1 MSKPFHVSNTDFEDR
16 VLQASQP
23 VVVDFWAAWCGP
35 CLMMAPVLE
44 ALAAE
49 LDGQVGFA
57 KLDVDA
63 NPELAELHGVG
74 GIPTLIVFAD
84 GKEAGRIVGFMPKQ
98 ALLRRLQ
105 ALLPEAPVKAA
116 QLAQ

>member
-1 MSKPFHVSNTDFEDR
+1 MSNPFHVTNSDFESR
-16 VLQASQP
+16 VLQAPQP

-57 KLDVDA
+57 KLDVDS
-63 NPELAELHGVG
+63 NPDLAERHGVG
-74 GIPTLIVFAD
+74 GIPTLIVFEN
-84 GKEAGRIVGFMPKQ
+84 GKEAGRIVGFMAKE

-105 ALLPEAPVKAA
+105 VLLPLVLRESSRVA
-116 QLAQ
+116 

>member
-1 MSKPFHVSNTDFEDR
+1 MSKPFHVSNTDFENR
-16 VLQASQP
+16 VLQAAQP

-63 NPELAELHGVG
+63 NPDLAELHGVG
-74 GIPTLIVFAD
+74 GIPTLIVFEN
-84 GKEAGRIVGFMPKQ
+84 GKEAGRIVGYMPKE
-98 ALLRRLQ
+98 AILSRLR
-105 ALLPEAPVKAA
+105 AMLPLVPLASARVA
-116 QLAQ
+116 Q

>member
-1 MSKPFHVSNTDFEDR
+1 MSKPFHVSNTDFESR
-16 VLQASQP
+16 ILQASQP

-74 GIPTLIVFAD
+74 GIPTLIVFKS
-84 GKEAGRIVGFMPKQ
+84 GKEAGRIVGFMPKE
-98 ALLRRLQ
+98 AILRRLQ
-105 ALLPEAPVKAA
+105 ALLPLVLGETSRVA
-116 QLAQ
+116 Q

>member
-1 MSKPFHVSNTDFEDR
+1 MSKPFHVSNTDFESR
-16 VLQASQP
+16 ILQASQP

-74 GIPTLIVFAD
+74 GIPTLIVFES
-84 GKEAGRIVGFMPKQ
+84 GKEAGRIVGFMPKE
-98 ALLRRLQ
+98 AILRRLQ
-105 ALLPEAPVKAA
+105 ALLPLVLGETSRVA
-116 QLAQ
+116 Q

>member
-1 MSKPFHVSNTDFEDR
+1 MSKPFHVSDTDFESR
-16 VLQASQP
+16 ILQASLP

-44 ALAAE
+44 ALANE

-63 NPELAELHGVG
+63 NPDRAELHGVA
-74 GIPTLIVFAD
+74 GIPTLIVFAE
-84 GKEAGRIVGFMPKQ
+84 GKEAGRIVGFMPKE
-98 ALLRRLQ
+98 AILGRLR
-105 ALLPEAPVKAA
+105 ALLPLVLGESSRVA
-116 QLAQ
+116 Q

>member
-1 MSKPFHVSNTDFEDR
+1 MAMPFHVSNTDFENR

-44 ALAAE
+44 ALAEE
-49 LDGQVGFA
+49 LEGRVGFA

-63 NPELAELHGVG
+63 NPDLAELHGVG
-74 GIPTLIVFAD
+74 GIPTLIVFEN
-84 GKEAGRIVGFMPKQ
+84 GKETGRIVGFMPKE
-98 ALLRRLQ
+98 ALLRRLR
-105 ALLPEAPVKAA
+105 ALLPVVQGEPSPVY
-116 QLAQ
+116 Q